1 MSGSKGGPYGKGSI
15 MTGAEMSRMTIEAQ
29 GELIDKLTGEILK
42 LKSELTAQAAETDFW
57 HGNFDRLMNDTQR
70 RVRSMIERSAQ
81 MPVRMEPEVSRT
93 EPELSRMESAVII
106 AEPEASDTT
115 HSGH

>member
-15 MTGAEMSRMTIEAQ
+15 MTGAELSRLTIESQ

-42 LKSELTAQAAETDFW
+42 LKSELTAQKAETDFW
-57 HGNFDRLMNDTQR
+57 HGNFDRLMNDTKR
-70 RVRSMIERSAQ
+70 RVRSMIERSVQ
-81 MPVRMEPEVSRT
+81 MPVRTEPEVSRM
-93 EPELSRMESAVII
+93 EPGVSSMDPAVILT
-106 AEPEASDTT
+106 EPEASDTT